1 MKNIELE
8 VNWGWVLEKTT
19 GILFGLEATMR
30 TKLRAIGA
38 TSREKAVTS
47 QEADFN
53 QQELNW
59 MDYIAGGMFSI
70 IKKTRNKRFYVV
82 I

>member
-1 MKNIELE
+1 
-8 VNWGWVLEKTT
+8 LEKTT

-30 TKLRAIGA
+30 TKLIAIGA
-38 TSREKAVTS
+38 TSLEKAVTS
-47 QEADFN
+47 QEAHFN

-59 MDYIAGGMFSI
+59 MDYIAGGMFSM

>member
-1 MKNIELE
+1 
-8 VNWGWVLEKTT
+8 LEKNT
-19 GILFGLEATMR
+19 GILFGLEANIR
-30 TKLRAIGA
+30 AKLIAVDA

-47 QEADFN
+47 QEAHFN
-53 QQELNW
+53 QQEVNW
-59 MDYIAGGMFSI
+59 MDYIAGGMFSK